1 MEISPEL
8 AVKMDNL
15 FWLLI
20 GAACTSALGLVV
32 WLIKDHFK
40 RKEERLKTVETN
52 HEELEKLVALNK
64 EEGQKN
70 FGNML
75 DGVSTKFETALKEH
89 AKEIKIS
96 TEKLDK
102 KLGENTLATMALQIE
117 MKHLIENSELAKK
130 LKKDYD
136 ILFQKFRD
144 AGWKLPEPESNKT

>member
-1 MEISPEL
+1 MEFSPEL

-20 GAACTSALGLVV
+20 GAASTSFLGLVG

-40 RKEERLKTVETN
+40 RKEERLNSVEIN
-52 HEELEKLVALNK
+52 HEELEKIVALNK

-75 DGVSTKFETALKEH
+75 DGVSTKFEAALKEH
-89 AKEIKIS
+89 AKEIKVS

-136 ILFQKFRD
+136 VLFQKFRD
-144 AGWKLPEPESNKT
+144 AGWKLPEPESSKT